1 MKPLPKLGKKPARHD
16 ARTLNL
22 REFLRAESLPPFPPE
37 HHQARHV
44 KRWPTL
50 GNRRIENCTC
60 AAAGHLIHAW
70 TSRVGTAVILPTRT
84 VVRAYSKITGYNPRT
99 GANDE
104 GADVL
109 TVLKYWRKTGFEGH
123 RIEAFVG
130 LERHHPLH
138 VRAGIFLFGGVYVG
152 LSLPRSAHGQKIWHV
167 PTTGPTGDGKPDSW
181 GGHVVPIIGYD
192 EHGLT
197 AITWGRRQRMTWGF
211 WQTYCDEAY
220 AVLGPIFLTDSPR
233 RRPAWTSPR
242 CAKRSPRC
250 ADARG
255 AGNSKIEI
263 RNSK

>member
-1 MKPLPKLGKKPARHD
+1 LKPLPKLGKKPARHD

-84 VVRAYSKITGYNPRT
+84 VVRAYSHITGYNPRT
-99 GANDE
+99 GENDE

-109 TVLKYWRKTGFEGH
+109 TVLKYWRKTGFDGH

-130 LERHHPLH
+130 LERHHSLH

-220 AVLGPIFLTDSPR
+220 AVLGPDLFDGLSTA
-233 RRPAWTSPR
+233 PAGVDVTALR
-242 CAKRSPRC
+242 
-250 ADARG
+250 DALAALR
-255 AGNSKIEI
+255 
-263 RNSK
+263 